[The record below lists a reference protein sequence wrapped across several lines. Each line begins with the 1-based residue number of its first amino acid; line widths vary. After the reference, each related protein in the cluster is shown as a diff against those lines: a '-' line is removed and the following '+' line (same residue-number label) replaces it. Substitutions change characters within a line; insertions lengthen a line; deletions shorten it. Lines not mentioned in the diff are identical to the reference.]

1 MRRQADRPG
10 WSGSPKPSAR
20 LRIAP
25 FLLLVPLVAGLL
37 IASPVGPVAGDDLSD
52 AIARQ
57 KRLETQ
63 LKSQR
68 AQIAELERQ
77 QAALTSGIAATAAN
91 LEAVNADLASVERQV
106 VALTSQVNIARGR
119 VHALDAQ
126 VRELDLQL
134 AVVEVREAIK
144 AAELEVRMGI
154 LAERIRIAYDAD
166 RTPLLEALLSSGTF
180 TDALAEV
187 GYHLDVAEEDRA
199 LAEEIVRDREA
210 LAALHATVEATRAS
224 ADELRTAAVVQ
235 KADLEARTAELTAVR
250 DRLAVLRE
258 ETRRLLAEQEAA
270 YAAMVAKEA
279 RLDDAIA
286 ETQRAQEQLE
296 EEIARLIRERQR
308 NGSIPSEYNGSLE
321 WPLAGRITQEFGCTG
336 FRLEPRLG
344 ECRHFHRGIDI
355 AAPMYSPIRAAGD
368 GVVLL
373 AGPSPNSTGTNRA
386 WIVVIAHS
394 SRLVTWYVHL
404 DNRSYPPTVKVG
416 QWVSTGEVI
425 GYVGMTG
432 RTTGPH
438 LHWAVQLN
446 GTFANPRLFL

>member
-1 MRRQADRPG
+1 MVLP
-10 WSGSPKPSAR
+10 
-20 LRIAP
+20 
-25 FLLLVPLVAGLL
+25 LLAGLVL
-37 IASPVGPVAGDDLSD
+37 ASPVGPVAGDDLSD
-52 AIARQ
+52 ALARQ
-57 KRLETQ
+57 RRLESQ

-68 AQIAELERQ
+68 AQIAELQRG
-77 QAALTSGIAATAAN
+77 QAALGTGIKKTAAN
-91 LEAVNADLASVERQV
+91 LEAVNADLASVELQV
-106 VALTSQVNIARGR
+106 ADLTSQVNVARGR
-119 VHALDAQ
+119 VHSLDAQ

-134 AVVEVREAIK
+134 VSVEVREAIK
-144 AAELEVRMGI
+144 AAELEVRKGM
-154 LAERIRIAYDAD
+154 LAERIRLTYDAD
-166 RTPLLEALLSSGTF
+166 RTPLLETLLSSASF
-180 TDALAEV
+180 TDVLTEV
-187 GYHLDVAEEDRA
+187 GYHVDVAEEDRA
-199 LAEEIVRDREA
+199 LADEIVRDKEA

-224 ADELRTAAVVQ
+224 ADELRAAAVAQ

-270 YAAMVAKEA
+270 YEAMVAKEA
-279 RLDDAIA
+279 RLDEAIA

-296 EEIARLIRERQR
+296 DEIARLIRERQR
-308 NGSIPSEYNGSLE
+308 NGSIPSEYNGSLS

-336 FRLEPRLG
+336 FRLEPPLG

-355 AAPMYSPIRAAGD
+355 AAPKYSPIRAAGD

-373 AGPSPNSTGTNRA
+373 AGPSPNSSGTNRA
-386 WIVVIAHS
+386 WIVIIAHS

-404 DNRSYPPTVKVG
+404 DNGPYPPAVKVG
-416 QWVSTGEVI
+416 QWVSKGEVI

-446 GTFANPRLFL
+446 GTFVNPRLFL